1 MASRYKAICA
11 LAQEE
16 SQRIVADA
24 DSYAAFLRTAANNY
38 KYRFLDQ
45 LLIHAQKPEATACAE
60 IQLWNRLGIW
70 VNRGTTGIALLVE
83 GDNHSRMRFVYDY
96 SDTNSRTGK
105 TITLWKMEQRYE
117 SSVREAVENRFGKV
131 EEQQDFGSFLVDVS
145 RNAVDDN
152 LPDYLEQMERVCA
165 GSYLDE
171 LDSANRAIWLK
182 GVVQASV
189 AYMTLYRCG
198 LDPMKY
204 ITPDDL
210 VWATYFNTPATVS
223 VLGCAS
229 SSISEMILREIGVT
243 VRNLQKQERDQIRTF
258 ESGASTSYNDSGRS
272 DEHESDLYDAG
283 RLPSAEPESAGGSP
297 DWEIWNAA
305 AQLPAQPHG
314 SAIYRDAPDRDSQQ
328 PSGADRQE
336 REPYDG
342 AADVTDAAGRGSN
355 GAAESQQPDGVGSA
369 DEQHPDAGGGG
380 SPEGA
385 DLSVTLPSQQ
395 EQEEKIAEAEA
406 EQASA
411 FAISQQDI
419 DAVLQPIEFAY
430 LSPPIT

>member
-16 SQRIVADA
+16 SQRIVADTDA
-24 DSYAAFLRTAANNY
+24 YTAFLRTAANNY
-38 KYRFLDQ
+38 KYHFLDQ

-117 SSVREAVENRFGKV
+117 SSVREVMENRFGQV
-131 EEQQDFGSFLVDVS
+131 EEQQDFGSFLVAVS

-152 LPDYLEQMERVCA
+152 LPDYLAQLEQVCS

-210 VWATYFNTPATVS
+210 VWVTYFNTPTTVS

-272 DEHESDLYDAG
+272 
-283 RLPSAEPESAGGSP
+283 GS
-297 DWEIWNAA
+297 
-305 AQLPAQPHG
+305 
-314 SAIYRDAPDRDSQQ
+314 
-328 PSGADRQE
+328 
-336 REPYDG
+336 
-342 AADVTDAAGRGSN
+342 
-355 GAAESQQPDGVGSA
+355 
-369 DEQHPDAGGGG
+369 
-380 SPEGA
+380 
-385 DLSVTLPSQQ
+385 
-395 EQEEKIAEAEA
+395 
-406 EQASA
+406 
-411 FAISQQDI
+411 
-419 DAVLQPIEFAY
+419 
-430 LSPPIT
+430 